1 MSALTRGF
9 AIYIGKVNVT
19 TNFSIESSHRHSTFT
34 VANSVKDG
42 DKNDDIKIG
51 GFSSKNKKT
60 LKMEKKK
67 QENQYQLLL
76 DRFSFK

>member
-1 MSALTRGF
+1 MA
-9 AIYIGKVNVT
+9 
-19 TNFSIESSHRHSTFT
+19 FT
-34 VANSVKDG
+34 IVNSVKNG

-51 GFSSKNKKT
+51 GSSSKNKENILT
-60 LKMEKKK
+60 TEKKK

>member
-1 MSALTRGF
+1 MRQRLPWT
-9 AIYIGKVNVT
+9 Y
-19 TNFSIESSHRHSTFT
+19 STMNWILAFT
-34 VANSVKDG
+34 IVNSVKNG

-51 GFSSKNKKT
+51 GSSSKSKENILT
-60 LKMEKKK
+60 TEKKK

>member
-1 MSALTRGF
+1 MRQRLPWT
-9 AIYIGKVNVT
+9 Y
-19 TNFSIESSHRHSTFT
+19 STMNWILAFT
-34 VANSVKDG
+34 VVNSVKNG

-51 GFSSKNKKT
+51 GSSSKNKEKILT
-60 LKMEKKK
+60 TEKKK

>member
-1 MSALTRGF
+1 MRQRLPWT
-9 AIYIGKVNVT
+9 Y
-19 TNFSIESSHRHSTFT
+19 STMNWILAFT
-34 VANSVKDG
+34 VVNSVKDG

-51 GFSSKNKKT
+51 GSFTKNKENIRT
-60 LKMEKKK
+60 TEKKK

>member
-1 MSALTRGF
+1 MRQRLQWT
-9 AIYIGKVNVT
+9 Y
-19 TNFSIESSHRHSTFT
+19 STMNWILAFT
-34 VANSVKDG
+34 VVNSVKNG

-51 GFSSKNKKT
+51 GSSSKNKEKILT
-60 LKMEKKK
+60 TEKKK

>member
-1 MSALTRGF
+1 MRQRLPWT
-9 AIYIGKVNVT
+9 Y
-19 TNFSIESSHRHSTFT
+19 STMNWILAFT
-34 VANSVKDG
+34 VVNSVKDG

-51 GFSSKNKKT
+51 GSSSKNKEKILT
-60 LKMEKKK
+60 TEKKK